1 MIEQDKP
8 LAPTAFTPQESS
20 TSTEPALEQRPGWLI
35 PAMAGVI
42 VTAVAVFFVLPLWVA
57 DNGSSSSNDTSSTIT
72 VAEDGLR
79 LSRENTRPASS
90 GAQASPDN
98 ERSPFAQAQLQKL
111 RRAAQEALQKVLE
124 LQDVLEELEVERWGN
139 EGYQAAIAHAQVGDT
154 AYREQR
160 FEEATQAYTAA
171 SEQLLILEA
180 SIPERITTAEEQ
192 LTQSV
197 EGGKVTSAQEALA
210 LLEILAQGDGR
221 LQAWRE
227 RVGAIETVSRALAAA
242 GDAAQGL
249 DFQGAITQTTRALTA
264 DPAHQKA
271 AAQLARFQE
280 SLATQ
285 TFRKAMSDGYL
296 ALEQKRFGDA
306 AAAFQTAASIRPGAQ
321 EPKAASNELASART
335 DAALRDLRTQGM
347 RFEASEEWQNAVNVY
362 TQALAIDDSLVF
374 AREGTRRAQPRAAL
388 HAALETT
395 LSNTERLVDVRAF
408 NTAEATLQQAQ
419 AIASPGPVLSEQI
432 TKLQAT
438 LTYARTPVDVTFISD
453 GVTDVTILRVERLGA
468 VNSTTRTLRPGT
480 YTALGIRTGYRD
492 VRKDFQVV
500 PGQETVVDVRCQ
512 ESVGEPL

>member
-57 DNGSSSSNDTSSTIT
+57 DNGSSNGTSSTIT

-90 GAQASPDN
+90 SAQTPPDN

-154 AYREQR
+154 GYREQR

-197 EGGKVTSAQEALA
+197 EAGKVTSAQEALA
-210 LLEILAQGDGR
+210 LLEILAVGDGR

-242 GDAAQGL
+242 GDAAQEL

-264 DPAHQKA
+264 DPAHKKA

-280 SLATQ
+280 SLAAQ

-296 ALEQKRFGDA
+296 ALEQERFDEA
-306 AAAFQTAASIRPGAQ
+306 ATAFQTAASIRPGAQ
-321 EPKAASNELASART
+321 EPQAANSELASARI

-388 HAALETT
+388 HAALESI

-419 AIASPGPVLSEQI
+419 AIASPGPVLSGQI

-438 LTYARTPVDVTFISD
+438 LTYARTPVDVTFTSD
-453 GVTDVTILRVERLGA
+453 GVTDVTLLRVERLGA

>member
-57 DNGSSSSNDTSSTIT
+57 DNGSSNGTSSTIT

-90 GAQASPDN
+90 SAQTPPDN

-124 LQDVLEELEVERWGN
+124 LQDVLEGLEVERWGN

-154 AYREQR
+154 GYREQR

-197 EGGKVTSAQEALA
+197 EAGKVTSAQEALA
-210 LLEILAQGDGR
+210 LLEILAVGDGR

-264 DPAHQKA
+264 DPAHKKA

-280 SLATQ
+280 SLAAQ

-296 ALEQKRFGDA
+296 ALEQERFDEA
-306 AAAFQTAASIRPGAQ
+306 ATAFQTAASIRPGAQ
-321 EPKAASNELASART
+321 EPQAANSELASARI

-388 HAALETT
+388 HAALESI

-419 AIASPGPVLSEQI
+419 AIASPGPVLSGQI

-438 LTYARTPVDVTFISD
+438 LTYARTPVDVTFTSD
-453 GVTDVTILRVERLGA
+453 GVTDVTLLRVERLGA